1 MAQVPIK
8 IEVTISMFA
17 PMYKKLAVLEIA
29 VTAKPNNDLF
39 GIIFQLFFF
48 NLRCGHL
55 MSS

>member
-48 NLRCGHL
+48 
-55 MSS
+55 